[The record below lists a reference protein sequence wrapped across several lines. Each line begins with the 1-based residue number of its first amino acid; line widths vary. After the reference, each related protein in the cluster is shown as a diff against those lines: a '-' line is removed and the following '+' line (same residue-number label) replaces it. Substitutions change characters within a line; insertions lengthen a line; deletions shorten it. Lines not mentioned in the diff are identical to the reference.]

1 MTSGGN
7 YTSMRKCAR
16 LTVSEIVDLFHTDF
30 EHGLTLNDVS
40 TLRKVH
46 GFNKLP
52 EEKKVLILYTLW
64 ANCREFVI

>member
-7 YTSMRKCAR
+7 YNSMRKCAK
-16 LTVSEIVDLFHTDF
+16 LTVSEVVDVFHTDF

-52 EEKKVLILYTLW
+52 EEKKVSMINTSW
-64 ANCREFVI
+64 TK